1 MERAVHRLAV
11 VSAATAPWLGS
22 AAAVSPWP
30 APATPGSTHIRISTT
45 GGFTDTASD
54 SGAEDQRITL
64 SNVDLRASLGLDAQA
79 SDHQIIN
86 ELMQRGK
93 LLVDQA

>member
-1 MERAVHRLAV
+1 MLDLRDLLQGETHDNLLQYLDFDTT
-11 VSAATAPWLGS
+11 S
-22 AAAVSPWP
+22 
-30 APATPGSTHIRISTT
+30 TPGSTHIRISTT
-45 GGFTDTASD
+45 GAFTDTASD

-93 LLVDQA
+93 LLVDQG